1 MGEKLMPIITIAG
14 EKYRYLEIGETIL
27 KGDILV
33 PDDSDEMDI
42 GPGFLP
48 VWDDL
53 IGQDYD
59 VDMEPV
65 VRKTK

>member
-1 MGEKLMPIITIAG
+1 MPIIKLAG
-14 EKYRYLEIGETIL
+14 EKYRYLEVGETIQ

-33 PDDSDEMDI
+33 PDDNDAEI
-42 GPGFLP
+42 CPGFLP
-48 VWDDL
+48 VWDYL

>member
-1 MGEKLMPIITIAG
+1 MPIITLAG
-14 EKYRYLEIGETIL
+14 EKYRYLEVGDTIT

-33 PDDSDEMDI
+33 PDDSDGIDF

-48 VWDDL
+48 VWDKL
-53 IGQDYD
+53 IGQKYR

-65 VRKTK
+65 VRKT

>member
-1 MGEKLMPIITIAG
+1 MPIITLAG
-14 EKYRYLEIGETIL
+14 EKYRYLEIGETII

-33 PDDSDEMDI
+33 PDDNDDGF

-48 VWDDL
+48 VWDEL

-65 VRKTK
+65 VRKT